1 MSDKQDDRS
10 ISVTGSA
17 GVVIGNKNKIEDFR
31 ASVGAGAASDPV
43 AQAFAGILEAV
54 DRLPDSPDRNVARS
68 AVDALYAEAQKGE
81 GADESTT
88 RRYLNF
94 LLETAPDAWEV
105 AINTFINPI
114 QGVSTVLQKVASRAK
129 AERGA

>member
-17 GVVIGNKNKIEDFR
+17 GVVIGNKNKIEDFH

-54 DRLPDSPDRNVARS
+54 DGLPDSPDKNVARS

-81 GADESTT
+81 GADESTA

>member
-1 MSDKQDDRS
+1 
-10 ISVTGSA
+10 
-17 GVVIGNKNKIEDFR
+17 
-31 ASVGAGAASDPV
+31 
-43 AQAFAGILEAV
+43 
-54 DRLPDSPDRNVARS
+54 VARS

-81 GADESTT
+81 GADESTA